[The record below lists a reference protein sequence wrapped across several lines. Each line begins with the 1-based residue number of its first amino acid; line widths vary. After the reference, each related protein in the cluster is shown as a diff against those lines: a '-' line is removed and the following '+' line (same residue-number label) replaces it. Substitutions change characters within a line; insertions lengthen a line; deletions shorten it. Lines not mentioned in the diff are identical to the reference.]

1 MIDLIYLTGII
12 LSLFLSLVL
21 ISKKNKTLSNW
32 VLFAWLLVIA
42 LNLTLI
48 YLQTDEKKYIYASL
62 LGWAFPFPFLHWPF
76 LYLYVSTLTS
86 KKESI
91 PKLLWLHF
99 IPFFLSI
106 ILFSRFLFLPAI
118 SKINIYEN
126 DGKGYETELIINLT
140 AIVLS
145 ALIYTT
151 LSIIKLRKY
160 KILIRNEFSYL
171 EKINLNWLSYLIEGM
186 TIIFFAVIFVGNDK
200 IIYLLVVGFVF
211 FIGYFGIKQ
220 VGIFTENIP
229 DSITEE
235 NKIPLECT
243 FNFVSKINT
252 EQSPISDGDIE
263 VKGLKYLKST
273 LNDETAL
280 GIYNDLN
287 KIMLTEKLYRNAELR
302 LDDLAG
308 ALNVLPNHLS
318 QVINS
323 IENKNFYDYINQL
336 RIDDFI
342 KLISIPENQKFT
354 LLSLAFE
361 CGFNSKTSF
370 NRNFKKVT
378 GLTPSQYLKQENII
392 TTI

>member
-1 MIDLIYLTGII
+1 MIYIIGII
-12 LSLFLSLVL
+12 LALFLSLVL
-21 ISKKNKTLSNW
+21 LSKKNKTKSNW
-32 VLFAWLLVIA
+32 ILLAWLLVIA

-48 YLQTDEKKYIYASL
+48 YLQTDEKKYICPSL
-62 LGWAFPFPFLHWPF
+62 LGWVFPFPLLHWPF

-86 KKESI
+86 KKETG
-91 PKLLWLHF
+91 PQLLWLHF

-106 ILFSRFLFLPAI
+106 ALFSRFLFLPEI
-118 SKINIYEN
+118 SKINVYEIG
-126 DGKGYETELIINLT
+126 GKGYETELLINLIT
-140 AIVLS
+140 IILS
-145 ALIYTT
+145 AVIYTT
-151 LSIIKLRKY
+151 LSVIKLWKY
-160 KILIRNEFSYL
+160 KKQIKNEFSYL
-171 EKINLNWLSYLIEGM
+171 EKINLNWLSYLIAGM

-200 IIYLLVVGFVF
+200 IIYSFVVGFVF

-229 DSITEE
+229 NSIAEE
-235 NKIPLECT
+235 NKNLVESEFIFE
-243 FNFVSKINT
+243 SKSDD
-252 EQSPISDGDIE
+252 EESSLSDGEIE

-273 LNDETAL
+273 LNEDTAL
-280 GIYNDLN
+280 RIYNDLN
-287 KIMLTEKLYRNAELR
+287 KIMLTERLYQNAELK
-302 LDDLAG
+302 LDDLAE

-323 IENKNFYDYINQL
+323 IENKNFYDYVNQL

-342 KLISIPENQKFT
+342 KMISMPGNQKFT

-378 GLTPSQYLKQENII
+378 GLTPSEYLKQENIK
-392 TTI
+392 TII

>member
-1 MIDLIYLTGII
+1 MYLVGII
-12 LSLFLSLVL
+12 LALFLSLVL
-21 ISKKNKTLSNW
+21 VSKKNKTKSNW
-32 VLFAWLLVIA
+32 ILLVWLLVIA
-42 LNLTLI
+42 VNLTLI
-48 YLQTDEKKYIYASL
+48 FLQTDNKKYIYASL
-62 LGWAFPFPFLHWPF
+62 LGWVFPLPLLHWPF

-86 KKESI
+86 KKESG
-91 PKLLWLHF
+91 PKFLWLHF
-99 IPFFLSI
+99 TPFFLSI
-106 ILFSRFLFLPAI
+106 VLFSSFLFLPEI
-118 SKINIYEN
+118 SKIKVYEIG
-126 DGKGYETELIINLT
+126 GKGYETELTINLT

-145 ALIYTT
+145 AIIYTT

-160 KILIRNEFSYL
+160 KKLIRNEFSYL
-171 EKINLNWLSYLIEGM
+171 EKINLSWLAYLIAGM
-186 TIIFFAVIFVGNDK
+186 TTIFFAVIFVGNDK
-200 IIYLLVVGFVF
+200 IIYSLVVGFVF

-229 DSITEE
+229 DSITEG
-235 NKIPLECT
+235 NKIHLEST

-252 EQSPISDGDIE
+252 EQLLLSDGEIE

-280 GIYNDLN
+280 RIYNDLN

-342 KLISIPENQKFT
+342 KLISMPENQKFT

-370 NRNFKKVT
+370 NRNFKKIT
-378 GLTPSQYLKQENII
+378 GYTPSEYVKQENII
-392 TTI
+392 TTT